1 MVNRIAHGRD
11 GHQSVEWSTNCMT
24 QSDCQMMHSCRAVL
38 ASNSARTCSILSD
51 SIFSFSRIL
60 LYKMDVRIT
69 LPPLPSQ
76 PPSYPKPLRFS
87 RGLLLKL
94 SFSRPPCSAATFH
107 RSPLQQPT
115 TTTTSSSPYTTH
127 INMSFF
133 PTQSKPQK
141 PTESEE
147 SIRSLSASN
156 GTVLF

>member
-1 MVNRIAHGRD
+1 
-11 GHQSVEWSTNCMT
+11 MT
-24 QSDCQMMHSCRAVL
+24 RSDCQMMHSCRAVL

-51 SIFSFSRIL
+51 SIFSFLHIL
-60 LYKMDVRIT
+60 LYKVDIRII

-87 RGLLLKL
+87 RGLLLQL

-115 TTTTSSSPYTTH
+115 TTTTSSSSSPYTTH

>member
-1 MVNRIAHGRD
+1 
-11 GHQSVEWSTNCMT
+11 MT
-24 QSDCQMMHSCRAVL
+24 RSDCQMMHSCRAVF
-38 ASNSARTCSILSD
+38 ASNLARTRSILSD
-51 SIFSFSRIL
+51 SIFSFLRIL

-87 RGLLLKL
+87 RGLLLQL

-107 RSPLQQPT
+107 RSPLQQPTTTT

-147 SIRSLSASN
+147 SIRSISASN